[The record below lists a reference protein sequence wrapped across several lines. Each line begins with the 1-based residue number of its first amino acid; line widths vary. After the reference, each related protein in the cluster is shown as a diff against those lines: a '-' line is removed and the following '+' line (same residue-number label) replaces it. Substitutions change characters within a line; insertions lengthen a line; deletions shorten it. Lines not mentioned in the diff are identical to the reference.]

1 MSETP
6 WTEGPWFVER
16 DFDIRA
22 PDGNDTPWHVA
33 LAMADCGT
41 VNEGKANARLCAAA
55 PELYAALM
63 ECADDLEAEIE
74 ARYPPAI
81 REYPGEKRRYDRD
94 IAVVHRARAALA
106 KARGE
111 T

>member
-22 PDGNDTPWHVA
+22 P
-33 LAMADCGT
+33 DCGT